1 MLQTPFNDLF
11 FCDCLSQFLEIVNVG
26 AVPKEVAT
34 IVLPIAIITPF
45 EIDTSLIAGHAIL
58 YPFLR
63 LGSGP
68 ING

>member
-45 EIDTSLIAGHAIL
+45 FEVI
-58 YPFLR
+58 PN
-63 LGSGP
+63 P
-68 ING
+68 